1 MIEYPKQ
8 LYLYGWDDLDASVV
22 VHDAEQEAEARK
34 AGYKMLSESS
44 QPFETAPRKR
54 RKAADGA
61 E

>member
-8 LYLYGWDDLDASVV
+8 LYLRGWDDLSATIVV
-22 VHDAEQEAEARK
+22 MDAEQEAEARK
-34 AGYKMLSESS
+34 AGYTMLSESS